1 MPEYSFMVT
10 DGPDL
15 GRSFVLEEGLT
26 LIGRIE
32 SSLPEDPPHSRRWTL
47 IDKTVSRTHAQL
59 HLSHPGAPLLTHLS
73 QTNDTF
79 VDGRKVDEELLQPG
93 QTVRL
98 GQTTLEVQMESGW
111 VRKSL

>member
-15 GRSFVLEEGLT
+15 GRSFTLEPGVT

-32 SSLPEDPPHSRRWTL
+32 SSIAEDPPESRRWTL

-59 HLSHPGAPLLTHLS
+59 SYADPGAPQLKHLS
-73 QTNDTF
+73 GTNDTF
-79 VDGRKVDEELLQPG
+79 VDGRKVQEETLQPG

-98 GQTTLEVQMESGW
+98 GQTTLEVLMESGW
-111 VRKSL
+111 VRKV